1 MSQIRKLQN
10 GGSTYGNLTINGRT
24 TNDPKEIERWISG
37 LSIDNP
43 ESAAISG
50 RWASWIRSGV
60 DADINTT
67 DNTITFAGKT
77 VNDYADLPGATKRQL
92 NILVSGKPTYGGN
105 NFSTAFR
112 NNIFNAGRFTFPDSE
127 EQQKSNKTKVSNG
140 QIKVDYDTVDG
151 VQKYSSNPSNALI
164 DPQIK
169 AYLDYLSDEK
179 WGETNEWKNSL
190 GDNDRILKAWYSSFN
205 GDRKAAQAAIDAALN
220 EVRTKPW
227 NEVSEASREL
237 LAYFNIIGPD
247 GPKTGATTSYIDEN
261 GQVKTNSQNERGQWG
276 VYEGTGENGTIKGAR
291 YTTYDSGTTPYLIN
305 ADRLGLFEGL
315 DDSYLNSIIY
325 NGRIYRPNEI
335 GQNVQLQQLMDEITH
350 INNNA
355 ISPIQAYEQ
364 LKGKFNY
371 TDYPDS
377 IGNYGMYDASQHYIN
392 NKAIRDY
399 LAEKGISNA
408 ALFNAT
414 AGYNVDDGSTIYGI
428 YDYSHSGTGPY
439 GFRTPF
445 YLIVG
450 ADGQLHLTEVD
461 ENGVQHRH
469 WTSIP
474 YTANGKNYGDANG
487 LIRAKEVING
497 KTYGRL
503 EVTDRVDGGSYHFV
517 IDENGKVYHVTND
530 GKLELM
536 DDELTTRI
544 LNGEQ
549 IVPGD
554 VDNSKKRARKQEKYQ
569 TGWKPPI
576 TGRKQ
581 GGKIRELPVK
591 LQMGSRL
598 LATPTTVEENT
609 PIDDRMS
616 DASTFS
622 TYKWDELSD
631 ADKND
636 VRAVGLDLLGAILAL
651 SPDPYTS
658 AAGLASGLGATSLM
672 TAADV
677 QRGDF
682 RLGRTALSA
691 GMDVLGAIPYIGSAA
706 KLTKVGKFLTKSPK
720 LWKTISNLFIG
731 AGFANAVPT
740 LDKLVHEGPKSL
752 TTDDLYALSGA
763 VQASLGVGVRARQ
776 RKGDSQLAN
785 LISEKSKTVTT
796 PETPKVKEVEVKLKP
811 EDVTEITEAKG
822 NAGQK
827 LREKLEAN
835 KNIDKK
841 SLDSDN
847 NELLKKFGF
856 EVEGENVK
864 VAEGATHTAK
874 VAAKETAVAKAA
886 DKATNAAK
894 RILPRKDNYSK
905 NGYITD
911 LFRGA
916 EKRRNYI
923 DTQMQNEAVRQEI
936 DAALTGLKE
945 NEGKLMKR
953 AYGRS
958 QFRIGEEPKTD
969 GRWFSYQKETKPKE
983 TITEQTPV
991 QQQSTPQ
998 QQSNIQVPPG
1008 RSNERGLPEPNNT
1021 SQQSPNS
1028 TAGTPR
1034 ESNSS
1039 AEQVK
1044 ASAEV
1049 VNNASSVTASNVTRS
1064 FKTASMEKRAANL
1077 RRLQKSSNPLKTL
1090 SALERS
1096 NNDKLFTNKEEFDA
1110 VLDAIIKSNKYRGGN
1125 KTVEKYNNKLI
1136 EKLTEL
1142 EKAGRLYK
1150 RGGII
1155 KAQNGLNTNWTKV
1168 LGSTIGYPI
1177 DIATTM
1183 RKKGHDLLSGSLPK
1197 GPDIKMPE
1205 NKVVQQNPVSLIY
1218 PKVEKDVGQTTGWRY
1233 KNWNGIGNIVQPIL
1247 SGIRYFSQKHGR
1259 NEVYDEQKEALNA
1272 GRVSRSS
1279 ISLPMVPTY
1288 SVAHQHLENQLN
1300 QQMMNGIKPIA
1311 SDLSAY
1317 YAAKLQQQAAL
1328 NNGLQNNT
1336 AQKADLAWRADI
1348 QNQQTKSQEALQN
1361 NEIAF
1366 ENAKMNASVNSG
1378 LHQLEAAKLAEE
1390 QASRDNLLYEIQ
1402 QKMYQ
1407 DQQTMMQGSIA
1418 ARNQKNAD
1426 DYQAELQRRFPNEWA
1441 KWQTVDQNKY
1451 NSFEEYVSS
1460 VNPILYNKTKADLDN
1475 FKEQQN
1481 NNLITPIIKGKL
1493 NYPWLYGAMGGYHGP
1508 AGFKKGGRVNGNT
1521 RYTLELDERIWIDNN
1536 KAAHVKAA
1544 KLNDAAIKLLLRA
1557 LK

>member
-37 LSIDNP
+37 LSVDNP

-164 DPQIK
+164 KPQIK

-179 WGETNEWKNSL
+179 WGETNEWENSL
-190 GDNDRILKAWYSSFN
+190 GDNDRILKAWYSGFK
-205 GDRKAAQAAIDAALN
+205 GDRNAAQAAIDTALN

-247 GPKTGATTSYIDEN
+247 ASKTGASTTSTSYIDEN
-261 GQVKTNSQNERGQWG
+261 GQVKKNSQNERGQWG
-276 VYEGTGENGTIKGAR
+276 VYDGTGENGTIKGAR

-377 IGNYGMYDASQHYIN
+377 LGNYGMYDASKHYID
-392 NKAIRDY
+392 NKAVRDY
-399 LAEKGISNA
+399 LTEKGISNA

-414 AGYNVDDGSTIYGI
+414 AGYNVDDGSTIYGV

-450 ADGQLHLTEVD
+450 ADGQLHLTEGD

-474 YTANGKNYGDANG
+474 YESSGRNYGDANG

-503 EVTDRVDGGSYHFV
+503 EVTDRVDGSSYHFV
-517 IDENGKVYHVTND
+517 IDENGKVYHVTNK
-530 GKLELM
+530 GKIEPI
-536 DDELTTRI
+536 DDELATRI

-554 VDNSKKRARKQEKYQ
+554 VDDSKKRARKQEKYQ
-569 TGWKPPI
+569 TGWRPPI

-622 TYKWDELSD
+622 AYKWDELSD

-682 RLGRTALSA
+682 KLGRTALSA
-691 GMDVLGAIPYIGSAA
+691 GMDVLGAVPYIGSAA

-720 LWKTISNLFIG
+720 IWKHISNAFIA

-835 KNIDKK
+835 KDIDKK

-886 DKATNAAK
+886 DKVTNAAK
-894 RILPRKDNYSK
+894 RILPGKDNYSK

-911 LFRGA
+911 LFKGA
-916 EKRRNYI
+916 QKRRDYI

-936 DAALTGLKE
+936 DAALASLKE
-945 NEGKLMKR
+945 GEGKLMKR

-969 GRWFSYQKETKPKE
+969 GRWFSYQKETKPEE

-1008 RSNERGLPEPNNT
+1008 RSDERVEVQRVIESPIKSPEEIPAELRTEQLSLPNAERIALPQNSGEAAIAIRPETGL
-1021 SQQSPNS
+1021 
-1028 TAGTPR
+1028 
-1034 ESNSS
+1034 
-1039 AEQVK
+1039 VK
-1044 ASAEV
+1044 
-1049 VNNASSVTASNVTRS
+1049 TG
-1064 FKTASMEKRAANL
+1064 KTYKVASMEKRAANL
-1077 RRLQKSSNPLKTL
+1077 RRLQNSRNPLKTL
-1090 SALERS
+1090 SDLEKQNS
-1096 NNDKLFTNKEEFDA
+1096 DKLFTNEEEFNA
-1110 VLDAIIKSNKYRGGN
+1110 LIESLIRKNAATRGNNTKSG
-1125 KTVEKYNNKLI
+1125 EKYIKDVVRKMKDI
-1136 EKLTEL
+1136 RDS
-1142 EKAGRLYK
+1142 GRAYK
-1150 RGGII
+1150 HGGIL
-1155 KAQNGLNTNWTKV
+1155 KGETGLELPDELKKQWGISINKPNINEYIPTEIDPGQVKETLPGDS
-1168 LGSTIGYPI
+1168 LGF
-1177 DIATTM
+1177 
-1183 RKKGHDLLSGSLPK
+1183 
-1197 GPDIKMPE
+1197 
-1205 NKVVQQNPVSLIY
+1205 
-1218 PKVEKDVGQTTGWRY
+1218 RY
-1233 KNWNGIGNIVQPIL
+1233 KNWNGLGNIVQPIL
-1247 SGIRYFSQKHGR
+1247 SGVRYFSQMHGR
-1259 NEVYDEQKEALNA
+1259 NKSYAEQKAALNA
-1272 GRVSRSS
+1272 GRVNRQS
-1279 ISLPMVPTY
+1279 ISLPTVPTY
-1288 SVAHQHLENQLN
+1288 STAHQHLENQLN

-1328 NNGLQNNT
+1328 NNGLRDIT
-1336 AQKADLAWRADI
+1336 AQKSQYEQQANI
-1348 QNQQTKSQEALQN
+1348 QNQQLKSQEALQN

-1366 ENAKMNASVNSG
+1366 ENAKMNASINSG

-1402 QKMYQ
+1402 QKLYQ

-1418 ARNQKNAD
+1418 ARNQKNAAA
-1426 DYQAELQRRFPNEWA
+1426 YQGELQRVFPNEWA
-1441 KWQTVDQNKY
+1441 KWQTVDQTKY
-1451 NSFEEYVSS
+1451 GSFEDYVSS
-1460 VNPILYNKTKADLDN
+1460 VNPTLYNQKKVDLEN
-1475 FKEQQN
+1475 FKDSQN
-1481 NNLITPIIKGKL
+1481 NELIRTTIQGRM
-1493 NYPWLYGAMGGYHGP
+1493 NYPWLYGRTGGYHGP
-1508 AGFKKGGRVNGNT
+1508 AGFKKGGRVNGTT
-1521 RYTLELDERIWIDNN
+1521 RYTLEPDERIWIDNN
-1536 KAAHVKAA
+1536 KAAHAKAA